1 MMKKTVSGCFSP
13 FSGSLKNQTGHAMNL
28 KQEIRHAKNQLG
40 QGAELLLLRLRLL
53 RLDAEGQL
61 GGALKIAALIAA
73 AAVLAFIALA
83 VALLLLYLL
92 LPPHWRV
99 PVFAAVAAA
108 LLLAVYLLLRQI
120 PAIWRFHSGRVGET
134 LADLQEDIARLRRAA
149 GSRPPPA
156 EPTQETE
163 NE

>member
-1 MMKKTVSGCFSP
+1 
-13 FSGSLKNQTGHAMNL
+13 MNL

-92 LPPHWRV
+92 L
-99 PVFAAVAAA
+99 
-108 LLLAVYLLLRQI
+108 RQI

>member
-1 MMKKTVSGCFSP
+1 M
-13 FSGSLKNQTGHAMNL
+13 
-28 KQEIRHAKNQLG
+28 
-40 QGAELLLLRLRLL
+40 RLCLL

-99 PVFAAVAAA
+99 PIFAAVAAA
-108 LLLAVYLLLRQI
+108 LLLVVYLLLRQI

-134 LADLQEDIARLRRAA
+134 LADLQEDIARIEDRK
-149 GSRPPPA
+149 SVV
-156 EPTQETE
+156 
-163 NE
+163 

>member
-1 MMKKTVSGCFSP
+1 
-13 FSGSLKNQTGHAMNL
+13 MNI
-28 KQEIRHAKNQLG
+28 KQEIRHAKQQVG

-61 GGALKIAALIAA
+61 GGALQIAALIAA
-73 AAVLAFIALA
+73 AAVLSFIALG

-92 LPPHWRV
+92 LPPHLRV